1 MGQPRRIGV
10 LTFHRCINYGSY
22 WQARCLAEGLAAAGH
37 EVEILDHDSSHVN
50 AREWRCAFQPKLP
63 ERTLRAEFAAY
74 KAKGR
79 KFLEAFDGLPMSRR
93 FPLAGPDTVTGYD
106 AVVVGSDEV
115 WNFRH
120 PWYSGA
126 SLFWG
131 DRIEAPRLISYAAS
145 FGNHDASDGIGS
157 DWAEKLA
164 RFTALSVRD
173 DNSRTLVEEAIG
185 RTPALVLDPVLQF
198 PHVAAG
204 RNSGGEPYA
213 LIYGH
218 GFPDWLAGRVRA
230 WADATGIR
238 LVSIG
243 YSADWADDQR
253 IEAGPAEFADAVA
266 GASAMVTNF
275 FHGCVFALANGKPF
289 VAAPSDYRANKIRD
303 LTAKLDCRHRIV
315 DATVTD
321 GALANLL
328 AASVEPA
335 VEARIVEL
343 RATSQ
348 AFLDAAL
355 A

>member
-1 MGQPRRIGV
+1 MKIGI

-22 WQARCLAEGLAAAGH
+22 WQARCLAEGLAEAGH
-37 EVEILDHDSSHVN
+37 EVEILDHHAGHVN
-50 AREWRCAFQPKLP
+50 AREWRNAFQPKLP
-63 ERTLRAEFAAY
+63 ERTPRTELAAY

-79 KFLEAFDGLPMSRR
+79 KFVEAFAQLPMGRR
-93 FPLAGPDTVTGYD
+93 FPLSGPDVVTGYD

-120 PWYSGA
+120 PWYAGA

-131 DRIEAPRLISYAAS
+131 DLIEASRLLSYAAS
-145 FGNHDASDGIGS
+145 FGNHDAADGIGAE
-157 DWAEKLA
+157 WAKRLG

-173 DNSRTLVEEAIG
+173 DNSRKLVEQSTG
-185 RTPALVLDPVLQF
+185 RVPALVLDPVLQF
-198 PHVAAG
+198 PEVAAG
-204 RNSGGEPYA
+204 RSGGGEPYA

-218 GFPDWLAGRVRA
+218 GFPDWLAGRVRV
-230 WADATGIR
+230 WADATGTR

-243 YSADWADDQR
+243 YSTAWADEQR
-253 IEAGPAEFADAVA
+253 IEAGPAEFTDAVA
-266 GASAMVTNF
+266 GASAVVTNF
-275 FHGCVFALANGKPF
+275 FHGCVFALAGGKPF

-315 DATVTD
+315 DAGTSD
-321 GALANLL
+321 DRLAELL
-328 AASVEPA
+328 ATPVEPP
-335 VEARIVEL
+335 VQARIVEL
-343 RATSQ
+343 RVTSQ